1 MSVTARPNDTGGSSL
16 DTKIANITA
25 AKAATTST
33 ALKEHLAVQLDRAQQ
48 EAVIHYMEHGRIT
61 AATILSTLA

>member
-1 MSVTARPNDTGGSSL
+1 MAVTATPRDSAGATL

-33 ALKEHLAVQLDRAQQ
+33 ALKEHLAVQLDLAQR
-48 EAVIHYMEHGRIT
+48 EAVVHYMEHGRIT
-61 AATILSTLA
+61 AATILSTLT